1 MRYLID
7 GGKLKGAMEKRGYSS
22 NSLAMAAGLT
32 ARCVLN
38 FVHEERQPKA
48 DTLLRMCDLL
58 GTEPRELMRRV

>member
-1 MRYLID
+1 
-7 GGKLKGAMEKRGYSS
+7 MEKRGYSS